1 MNNLWLADCISDS
14 KRSHMI
20 LKLNLLKLT
29 ESSIKASSD
38 FYSTSTRESK
48 KTKSLSFKCESK
60 KSKAPT
66 FEIQWMTFWIRR
78 DPRDQRERERERDY
92 FIAAGIPGWRG
103 LCLIRTMRVQD
114 RIPSAS
120 AAASPLADLGI
131 MSDSKKKGE
140 EKERESWEI
149 EEETTKTSW
158 EFEFFSVFFPFF
170 PRLLA
175 FLGTRGARGCLPAI
189 ARWGIWGGFSA
200 NTIGARAPRG
210 INIKIKSHLSVI
222 SERLRS
228 LIRC

>member
-78 DPRDQRERERERDY
+78 DPRDQRERE
-92 FIAAGIPGWRG
+92 
-103 LCLIRTMRVQD
+103 
-114 RIPSAS
+114 
-120 AAASPLADLGI
+120 
-131 MSDSKKKGE
+131 
-140 EKERESWEI
+140 KEREI
-149 EEETTKTSW
+149 TSSLQESQGDVASASHERW
-158 EFEFFSVFFPFF
+158 EFRTGSPLLLLLLLLSLILASCPIPKRRGKKKNERVGKLRKRQQRRPESLNFSLFSFHFS
-170 PRLLA
+170 LGCWH
-175 FLGTRGARGCLPAI
+175 FLGQEEHVVAYRRSRGEGSEEAFQRTPLAQGLHVA
-189 ARWGIWGGFSA
+189 S
-200 NTIGARAPRG
+200 
-210 INIKIKSHLSVI
+210 I
-222 SERLRS
+222 SKLNH
-228 LIRC
+228 ICP

>member
-78 DPRDQRERERERDY
+78 DPRDQRERERLLHRCRNPRVTWPLLNTNDESSGPDPLCFCCCFSSRWSWHHVRFQKEGGRKRTRELGNWGRDNKDVLRVWI
-92 FIAAGIPGWRG
+92 FLCFLSIFPSVAGISWDKRSTWLLTGDRAVRDLRRLFSEHHWR
-103 LCLIRTMRVQD
+103 
-114 RIPSAS
+114 
-120 AAASPLADLGI
+120 
-131 MSDSKKKGE
+131 KG
-140 EKERESWEI
+140 STWHQYQ
-149 EEETTKTSW
+149 
-158 EFEFFSVFFPFF
+158 
-170 PRLLA
+170 
-175 FLGTRGARGCLPAI
+175 
-189 ARWGIWGGFSA
+189 
-200 NTIGARAPRG
+200 N
-210 INIKIKSHLSVI
+210 
-222 SERLRS
+222 
-228 LIRC
+228 